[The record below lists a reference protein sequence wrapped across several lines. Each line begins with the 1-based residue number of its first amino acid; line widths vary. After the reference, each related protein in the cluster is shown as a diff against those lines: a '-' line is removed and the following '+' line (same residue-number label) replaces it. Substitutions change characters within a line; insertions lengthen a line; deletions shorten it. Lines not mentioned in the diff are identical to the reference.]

1 MAAKTDFTDQEWQ
14 EIAEGPMTAGLI
26 VVTSASGGTFRE
38 TWALAHAF
46 ADARKK
52 HGQSEL
58 LDEIVSTRPEF
69 DRHRFGSDEELHDK
83 GLQQLA
89 DIAQL
94 LRTKAPDEVDA
105 YREFVIGVATHV
117 AEAHKEEGQAI
128 SPPEQAALDEIRS
141 RMT

>member
-1 MAAKTDFTDQEWQ
+1 MAAQTDFTDQEWQ

-38 TWALAHAF
+38 TWALAHSF

>member
-1 MAAKTDFTDQEWQ
+1 MAAKSDFTDQEWQ
-14 EIAEGPMTAGLI
+14 EVVEAPMTAGLI
-26 VVTSASGGTFRE
+26 VVTSAGGGTFRE
-38 TWALAHAF
+38 TWALAHSF

-52 HGQSEL
+52 HGQSQL
-58 LDEIVSTRPEF
+58 LDEIVSTRPVF

-89 DIAQL
+89 DVAQL
-94 LRTKAPDEVDA
+94 LRTKAPDDVDP